1 MSASIE
7 QAAANLAAAL
17 QSGLAQDAVAAL
29 ASYDEAIEGVEDVPE
44 ADLGPIKAPLAEED
58 IAAAEDEDDGGLVFS
73 PVEDED
79 DEDLDVPG
87 LSVEGVDIDAV
98 ADEELGN
105 S

>member
-58 IAAAEDEDDGGLVFS
+58 IAAAEDEDDVVDVDAE
-73 PVEDED
+73 PVDEGFAFAPDFEPVD
-79 DEDLDVPG
+79 DEDET
-87 LSVEGVDIDAV
+87 S
-98 ADEELGN
+98 
-105 S
+105 